1 MTYEFDMGAGF
12 LSKLV
17 YIDAGGEVQLNIT
30 LLKYESACHPGEY
43 FFVRGSDI
51 FELSAPQDD
60 SNVSNFAIGQ
70 HKKYGAWDQLIYH
83 LSVDARCTAAGA
95 VANSTLRCVWGGR
108 QQLHSWCPVVAV
120 AVPRDCC
127 VDPCADR
134 CLCCFRSRGRWC
146 LVARGAGDICGSDV

>member
-1 MTYEFDMGAGF
+1 MYVQAIGGATMTYEFDMGAGF

-95 VANSTLRCVWGGR
+95 VANSTLRCVWGGEA
-108 QQLHSWCPVVAV
+108 AV
-120 AVPRDCC
+120 AFVVPRGGCSR
-127 VDPCADR
+127 PTGLLR
-134 CLCCFRSRGRWC
+134 RSLR
-146 LVARGAGDICGSDV
+146 